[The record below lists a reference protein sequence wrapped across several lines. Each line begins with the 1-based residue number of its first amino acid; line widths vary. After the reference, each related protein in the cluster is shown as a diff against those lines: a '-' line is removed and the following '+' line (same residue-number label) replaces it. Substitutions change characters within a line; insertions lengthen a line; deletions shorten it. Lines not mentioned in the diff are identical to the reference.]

1 MNARKQLGSHR
12 IDQHD
17 HALPSDHTLPRPPP
31 RRFEKPQ
38 KPRGVIDRYGQR
50 PLGLSGAAGDVA
62 LLEAARADVLLH
74 AASILVHGDALDVR
88 FERAVDGAMR
98 VTH

>member
-1 MNARKQLGSHR
+1 MNVKLSLNARKQLGSHR
-12 IDQHD
+12 TDQH
-17 HALPSDHTLPRPPP
+17 DHTLPRPPP

-38 KPRGVIDRYGQR
+38 KSRGAIDRYGQR
-50 PLGLSGAAGDVA
+50 PLGLSGTAGDVA
-62 LLEAARADVLLH
+62 LLEAARADVSLH

-98 VTH
+98 VTY

>member
-1 MNARKQLGSHR
+1 MTIRSRNPLLDVSEA
-12 IDQHD
+12 
-17 HALPSDHTLPRPPP
+17 
-31 RRFEKPQ
+31 Q
-38 KPRGVIDRYGQR
+38 KSRCVIDRYGQR

-62 LLEAARADVLLH
+62 LLEAARADVPLH

-88 FERAVDGAMR
+88 FERAIDGAMR

>member
-1 MNARKQLGSHR
+1 MTIRSRNPLLDVSESPKVSLC
-12 IDQHD
+12 D
-17 HALPSDHTLPRPPP
+17 RP
-31 RRFEKPQ
+31 
-38 KPRGVIDRYGQR
+38 VGQR